1 MQMVM
6 FVLDNPH
13 QLDEVLRAWRAVG
26 MSGVT
31 IIESTGFHRRQAQKL
46 AAQQISVPVPL
57 SERVD
62 KGHYTLFAVVPDV
75 EAAQECL
82 YATESVV
89 GDLDA
94 QSTGVFVTWETTL
107 TKGVLNHLLR
117 PEPQVGASAPAL

>member
-6 FVLDNPH
+6 FVLDNPD
-13 QLDEVLRAWRAVG
+13 QLDDLLTAWRAVG

-31 IIESTGFHRRQAQKL
+31 IIESTGFHRRHAQKL
-46 AAQQISVPVPL
+46 AVQPMALPATL
-57 SERVD
+57 GERID

-89 GDLDA
+89 GNLDA
-94 QSTGVFVTWETTL
+94 QSTGVFATWETTL

-117 PEPQVGASAPAL
+117 PEPPA

>member
-6 FVLDNPH
+6 FVLDNPE
-13 QLDEVLRAWRAVG
+13 QLDEVLSAWRSVG

-46 AAQQISVPVPL
+46 AAQQINVPVSL
-57 SERVD
+57 SERVE

-94 QSTGVFVTWETTL
+94 QSTGVFVTWATTL

-117 PEPQVGASAPAL
+117 PDPQVAASTL

>member
-6 FVLDNPH
+6 FVLDNPER
-13 QLDEVLRAWRAVG
+13 LDEVLSAWRAVG

-31 IIESTGFHRRQAQKL
+31 IIESTGFHRHRAQKL
-46 AAQQISVPVPL
+46 AAQQVSIPAAL
-57 SERVD
+57 SERID
-62 KGHYTLFAVVPDV
+62 KGHYTLFAIVPDV

-89 GDLDA
+89 GNLDA
-94 QSTGVFVTWETTL
+94 QSTGVFATWEITL

-117 PEPQVGASAPAL
+117 PEARP

>member
-6 FVLDNPH
+6 FVLDDPD
-13 QLDEVLRAWRAVG
+13 QLDEVLSAWRAVG

-31 IIESTGFHRRQAQKL
+31 IIESSGFHRRQAKKL
-46 AAQQISVPVPL
+46 TAQQFTVSATL
-57 SERVD
+57 HERID
-62 KGHYTLFAVVPDV
+62 KGHYTLFAVVPDI

-89 GDLDA
+89 GNLDA

-117 PEPQVGASAPAL
+117 PEPQAGISAPAL

>member
-6 FVLDNPH
+6 FVLDDPD
-13 QLDEVLRAWRAVG
+13 QLDEVLSAWRAVG

-31 IIESTGFHRRQAQKL
+31 IIESSGFHRRQAQKL
-46 AAQQISVPVPL
+46 AAQQFTVPTTL
-57 SERVD
+57 SERID
-62 KGHYTLFAVVPDV
+62 KGHYTLFAVVPDI

-94 QSTGVFVTWETTL
+94 QSTGVFVTWATTL

-117 PEPQVGASAPAL
+117 PEPQASISAPAL

>member
-6 FVLDNPH
+6 FVLDNPD
-13 QLDEVLRAWRAVG
+13 QLDEVLTAWRAVG

-31 IIESTGFHRRQAQKL
+31 IIESSGFHRRQVQKL
-46 AAQQISVPVPL
+46 AVEQLTVPAVL
-57 SERVD
+57 NERID

-94 QSTGVFVTWETTL
+94 QSTGVFVTWATTL

-117 PEPQVGASAPAL
+117 PDPQVGASAL

>member
-6 FVLDNPH
+6 FVLDNPD
-13 QLDEVLRAWRAVG
+13 QLDEVLIAWRAVG

-46 AAQQISVPVPL
+46 VAQQSTVPATR
-57 SERVD
+57 SERIEM
-62 KGHYTLFAVVPDV
+62 GHYTLFAVVPDV

-117 PEPQVGASAPAL
+117 PEP

>member
-1 MQMVM
+1 MQMIM
-6 FVLDNPH
+6 FVLDNPD
-13 QLDEVLRAWRAVG
+13 QLDELLSAWRAVG

-31 IIESTGFHRRQAQKL
+31 IIESTGFHRHHAQKL
-46 AAQQISVPVPL
+46 ATQEMPIPAALP
-57 SERVD
+57 ERID

-94 QSTGVFVTWETTL
+94 QSTGVFATWETTL
-107 TKGVLNHLLR
+107 TKGVLTHLLR
-117 PEPQVGASAPAL
+117 PELPS